1 MGRPIGRKSIT
12 VLTAQKSLDPYS
24 QEPVDD
30 WTLPPAE
37 TTVTGCEVEPGTTQ
51 EYLLNRDQVLVAWTV
66 FAPAGT
72 QVSTYNR
79 VRFNGNVYTVY
90 GHPAE
95 WDSPSGRLN
104 YVEIVLQDWRG

>member
-1 MGRPIGRKSIT
+1 MGRPIGRKTIT
-12 VLTAQKSLDPYS
+12 VLTAQTSPDPYS
-24 QEPVDD
+24 QEQVAD
-30 WTLPPAE
+30 WSLPPAE
-37 TTVTGCEVEPGTTQ
+37 VEVKGCEVEPGTTQ

-72 QVSTYNR
+72 QVNAYNR
-79 VRFNGNVYTVY
+79 VRYNGTDYTVY

>member
-1 MGRPIGRKSIT
+1 MGRPIGRKTVT

-24 QEPVDD
+24 QELVDD

-37 TTVTGCEVEPGTTQ
+37 VVVGGCEVEPGTTQ

-72 QVSTYNR
+72 VINAYNR
-79 VRFNGNVYTVY
+79 VRFNGNDYNVY

>member
-1 MGRPIGRKSIT
+1 MGRAIGRKTIE
-12 VLTAQKSLDPYS
+12 VLTAQQTQDPYS
-24 QEPVDD
+24 QELVDD
-30 WTLPPAE
+30 WTLEPSAV
-37 TTVTGCEVEPGTTQ
+37 TVTGCEVEPGTTQ
-51 EYLLNRDQVLVAWTV
+51 EYLLNRDQVLIAWTV

-72 QVSTYNR
+72 AVTTYNR
-79 VRFNGNVYTVY
+79 VRYNGNVYTVY